1 MEKQHIKELIV
12 RVIILFVGLTIAHL
26 GVTLFLLANMG
37 SDPYNVLIQGL
48 FRTEQRLMNIS
59 WLTHGR
65 VHVVISFLIIIV
77 LFFVDKSYLKIGTI
91 ICMTCGGPII
101 DFFLILLEPLFEAF
115 PVLWFKIPMLAAG
128 CIILAYGMTIVIK
141 SNAGTGP
148 NDLVS
153 VVLSDKTHWK
163 FTFVRIGTDAAFVIL
178 GFILGGS
185 FGVGTIICTFLVSPV
200 AGFFLPRNERIIEKI
215 VSRIR

>member
-1 MEKQHIKELIV
+1 
-12 RVIILFVGLTIAHL
+12 
-26 GVTLFLLANMG
+26 
-37 SDPYNVLIQGL
+37 
-48 FRTEQRLMNIS
+48 
-59 WLTHGR
+59 
-65 VHVVISFLIIIV
+65 
-77 LFFVDKSYLKIGTI
+77 
-91 ICMTCGGPII
+91 MTCGGPII
-101 DFFLILLEPLFEAF
+101 DVFTILLQPLFDTYQT
-115 PVLWFKIPMLAAG
+115 LWFKLPILAAG

-141 SNAGTGP
+141 SEAGTGP

-185 FGVGTIICTFLVSPV
+185 FGIGTIICAFLVGPV

-215 VSRIR
+215 VGKSVKNS